1 MKCII
6 LEDEKAA
13 QEVLMSYIQKT
24 PFIVVLGI
32 YESGLDIPIE
42 ELNAADVLFLDVQ
55 LPELNGLS
63 FLKTIQNP
71 PIVIVTSA
79 FPNYAIDAFEE
90 AVTDYL
96 VKPFSYERFYKS
108 IGRVREL
115 LEKKQKMTKNQIFLY
130 ADKTIYKTNIED
142 IVVLKSEVD
151 YVNVI
156 TKSRT
161 VLVLDSL
168 HNWSEKLKHF
178 NFVRVHRSYI
188 INVDQIEKIK
198 DNQVFIKNQTIPIGR
213 TYKEH
218 FLKTLKE
225 IGMF

>member
-115 LEKKQKMTKNQIFLY
+115 LEKKQKTTKNQIFLY
-130 ADKTIYKTNIED
+130 ADKTIYKTDIED

-168 HNWSEKLKHF
+168 HNWSERLKHF

-198 DNQVFIKNQTIPIGR
+198 GNQVFINNQTIPIGR